1 VIGKGVEQMP
11 GILIFSEN
19 GVVAGQLVTAGL
31 GLKASMIQPLYAAVI
46 GEGEAV
52 RIAGLGVDKVFVLK
66 GAGGEAARY
75 AEAIA
80 GLASAEQTEV
90 ILVGGT
96 LRGKDV
102 AARVAAHLQAGLVT
116 EAQTVLFA
124 EGQLQTTRL
133 IYGGL
138 ALATEATSLPAVATI
153 APQLFDES
161 VSVGHPSEIVPVAVT
176 DSDSRVTIREVNP
189 VIREGVEITAARR
202 IVCVGRGLGKQE
214 DLKLVEALADAVGA
228 EIGCTRGIAEDCRWL
243 PVDRYIGISGRK
255 VKPDFYISLGV
266 SGQIQHVA
274 GIRDAG
280 IIVAVD
286 TNEKAPIFS
295 VADYGIVGDLY
306 EVAPLLT
313 AALKK
318 A

>member
-1 VIGKGVEQMP
+1 MRKGIAEMA

-19 GVVAGQLVTAGL
+19 AAVVRQLITAGL
-31 GLKASMIQPLYAAVI
+31 ALKAAMKQPLYAALI
-46 GEGEAV
+46 GEGDAA

-66 GAGGEAARY
+66 GSSPIAEGY
-75 AEAIA
+75 AEALAELTRSEQIA
-80 GLASAEQTEV
+80 VGL
-90 ILVGGT
+90 IGGT

-102 AARVAAHLQAGLVT
+102 AARMAARLQAGLVT
-116 EAQTVLFA
+116 EAQTVGFA

-138 ALATEATSLPAVATI
+138 AVAAESVTLPALATI
-153 APQLFDES
+153 APQMFDEAAPAD
-161 VSVGHPSEIVPVAVT
+161 GQAEIVTIDAGEL
-176 DSDSRVTIREVNP
+176 DSRVTVSETKPIIRA
-189 VIREGVEITAARR
+189 GVEITAASR
-202 IVCVGRGLGKQE
+202 IVCVGRGLGQQE
-214 DLKLVEALADAVGA
+214 DLKLVEALAEVIGA

-266 SGQIQHVA
+266 SGQVQHVA
-274 GIRDAG
+274 GIRDSK

-313 AALKK
+313 AALKRT
-318 A
+318 